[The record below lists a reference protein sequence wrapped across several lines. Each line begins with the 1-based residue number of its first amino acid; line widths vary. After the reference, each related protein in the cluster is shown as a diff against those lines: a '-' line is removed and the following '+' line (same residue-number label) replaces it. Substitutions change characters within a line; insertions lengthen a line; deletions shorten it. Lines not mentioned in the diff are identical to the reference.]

1 MKLIDLVQEGSP
13 AWRALVVRAKAR
25 ARTPWPL
32 ILNGARGTGKTHLA
46 RFIHEHSGRRGEFV
60 ARPAPSIPDGL
71 LQAEFLGHIRGAYT
85 DAREEQKGLLELAHQ
100 GTLFLD
106 EIEAASPDLQAFLV
120 GQVEALEVRRLRAA
134 RSQQLDVR
142 YLYATNARLAEL
154 VEQGRFRADLLDRI
168 GGLALSVPPLREYK
182 EMIGQIAT
190 CFLQEFLPQL
200 GGANE
205 VELSMDVELALQ
217 HHDWPG
223 NLRELRNVCRE
234 VAIAL
239 NGEALVRLE
248 HLPPLVSGTK
258 SVNPYLHAQRLLR
271 ERMEA
276 ALAAAQGNKSAA
288 ARELGMSRT
297 RFTRMLARLCRDAS
311 PGPGLQ
317 LTA

>member
-1 MKLIDLVQEGSP
+1 MRFIDLIQESSP

-32 ILNGARGTGKTHLA
+32 LLTGPRGTGKTHLA

-71 LQAEFLGHIRGAYT
+71 LQGEFLGHVRGAYT

-106 EIEAASPDLQAFLV
+106 EIEAASHALQAFLV
-120 GQVEALEVRRLRAA
+120 GQVESPDIRRLGAA

-142 YLYATNARLAEL
+142 YLCATNANLPEL

-168 GGLALSVPPLREYK
+168 GGLTVPVPPLCEYK
-182 EMIGQIAT
+182 EMIGQIARY
-190 CFLQEFLPQL
+190 FLQEFLPQL

-205 VELSMDVELALQ
+205 VELSLNVELALQ

-248 HLPPLVSGTK
+248 HLPPLVSGTR
-258 SVNPYLHAQRLLR
+258 SVNPNLDAQRVLR
-271 ERMEA
+271 KRMEA
-276 ALAAAQGNKSAA
+276 ALAAARGNKSEA

-297 RFTRMLARLCRDAS
+297 RLTRMLARLRREAS
-311 PGPGLQ
+311 PGAGLQ